1 MYGKLAEDGTIAK
14 YPYSLTELKRDNPN
28 VSFTKVI
35 SPETL
40 ANFGVVEV
48 TPAPQPPYLYDKDYV
63 RGVLVNDD
71 GTFTEIWTYIDA
83 DPAVIAERTTSQS
96 EAVRYERNE
105 KLSACDWT
113 QLPDASV
120 DAAAWATYRQ
130 ALRDVPQQAGF
141 PWEITW
147 PTEPA

>member
-28 VSFTKVI
+28 VSFTKVV

-48 TPAPQPPYLYDKDYV
+48 TPTPQPPYLYDKEYV
-63 RGVLVNDD
+63 RAVIANGD
-71 GTFTEIWTYIDA
+71 GTFSEIWTYIEA
-83 DPAVIAERTTSQS
+83 DPATIVERTTGQS

-105 KLSACDWT
+105 KLAACDWT
-113 QLPDASV
+113 QLPDATV
-120 DAAAWATYRQ
+120 DAAAWAAYRQ
-130 ALRDVPQQAGF
+130 ALRDVPQQVGF